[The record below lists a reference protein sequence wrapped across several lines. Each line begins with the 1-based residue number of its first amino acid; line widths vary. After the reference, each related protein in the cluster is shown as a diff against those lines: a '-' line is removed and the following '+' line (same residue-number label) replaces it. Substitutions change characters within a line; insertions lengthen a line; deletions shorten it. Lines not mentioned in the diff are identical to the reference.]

1 MSPFPRWFRHFFRN
15 GLVVAHASG
24 EQRGVFGLGA
34 EQAMTAASL
43 AAALERIGLVQ
54 KQLPAVTS
62 VLMALVAIA
71 AVLPASWSVTKHLQV
86 MAHEAAHATMGSA
99 LGLKIR
105 GIQFNRDGGGET
117 DPGPRGS
124 GANFLLLLVGYLGPT
139 TFGIGAAALISAGYI
154 IAVLWI
160 AVVALVAILSV
171 LRRSFGVVTVLS
183 ALILLFLVAG
193 FTPLGVQVAAA
204 YALAWFFL
212 VAGLR
217 RITELGKE
225 SDDGGK
231 LRDLTRIPKGFWYR
245 FWLVGTVAGLLFGA
259 VLLI

>member
-1 MSPFPRWFRHFFRN
+1 MASS
-15 GLVVAHASG
+15 LV
-24 EQRGVFGLGA
+24 
-34 EQAMTAASL
+34 ASL
-43 AAALERIGLVQ
+43 DRIGQVQQHLPAAATIV
-54 KQLPAVTS
+54 
-62 VLMALVAIA
+62 MALLAVA
-71 AVLPASWSVTKHLQV
+71 AVLPAAWSVTRHLQV
-86 MAHEAAHATMGSA
+86 MAHEGAHATMASA

-105 GIQFNRDGGGET
+105 GIEFNRDGGGGT
-117 DPGPRGS
+117 DPGPRGP

-171 LRRSFGVVTVLS
+171 LRRSFGVVTVLA

-193 FTPLGVQVAAA
+193 FTPVGVQVVAA
-204 YALAWFFL
+204 YVLAWFLL

-231 LRDLTRIPKGFWYR
+231 LRDLTKIPKGFWYR
-245 FWLVGTVAGLLFGA
+245 VWLVGTVAGLLFGA
-259 VLLI
+259 ILLI